1 MLTGTEVEG
10 RVTISMDMYIGL
22 EMGQPAI
29 VLYYD
34 GSLTALL
41 CTVLP

>member
-10 RVTISMDMYIGL
+10 RVTISMDISIGL

-29 VLYYD
+29 MLYYD
-34 GSLTALL
+34 DTFSILL